1 MPDNAVA
8 RCSTFQKGSS
18 MKVAF
23 GFVLAFTI
31 GVVCRVAFIPV
42 PAPQALIGAFVVLAM
57 TLGYIGTDRLVA
69 RRVGTSNAHGDGPV
83 GERTETR
90 P

>member
-1 MPDNAVA
+1 
-8 RCSTFQKGSS
+8 

-23 GFVLAFTI
+23 GFVLAVTI
-31 GVVCRVAFIPV
+31 GIVCRVAFIPV

-57 TLGYIGTDRLVA
+57 TLGYIWTDRLVA
-69 RRVGTSNAHGDGPV
+69 RRIVNRDAT
-83 GERTETR
+83 TETR